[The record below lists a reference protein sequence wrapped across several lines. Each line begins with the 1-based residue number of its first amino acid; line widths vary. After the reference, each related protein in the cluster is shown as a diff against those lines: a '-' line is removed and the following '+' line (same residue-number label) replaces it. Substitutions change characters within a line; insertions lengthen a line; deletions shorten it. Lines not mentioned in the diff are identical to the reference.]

1 VDEEEAVCRTNTY
14 ELQLKGQTHVKCV
27 PFLAYAVC
35 ACVCVCVCM
44 SLSLCVY
51 MCAYV
56 CVCAYVVIGDW
67 VTTKPPQCGI

>member
-1 VDEEEAVCRTNTY
+1 MQDQHVRAAVEGTDACEVRT
-14 ELQLKGQTHVKCV
+14 L
-27 PFLAYAVC
+27 P
-35 ACVCVCVCM
+35 CVCCVCLCVCM
-44 SLSLCVY
+44 SLSLCAY